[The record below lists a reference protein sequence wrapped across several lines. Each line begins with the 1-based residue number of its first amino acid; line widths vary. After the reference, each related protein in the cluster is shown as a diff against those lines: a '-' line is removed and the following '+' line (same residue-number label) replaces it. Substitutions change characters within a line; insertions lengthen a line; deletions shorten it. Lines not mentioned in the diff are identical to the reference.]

1 MLKIKQPD
9 ISLIKMGPVF
19 RTSIVLLFSVT
30 LAGFASAQDQNY
42 SQFYAAPT
50 LLNPALTGSY
60 AGKYRVSALYRDQW
74 RSSLEAPITSFITA
88 VDLRFDLE
96 GGFTDGDAFAI
107 GLQFA
112 SDQAGPFDLSTNS
125 ISGSGAYHKAL
136 DRSASQIIS
145 AGFQFS
151 AAQRNILYENL
162 VFQDQ
167 FNGLD
172 GFDGLTS
179 EDLPEN
185 NFSFG
190 DLAVGLNYFSSIDE
204 DLAFYIGG
212 AMHHIL
218 TPEISFYAKDS
229 DKAQQEV
236 SSSSLFRKYSLH
248 GGATFKT
255 LNNIGISP
263 RAYAAL
269 QGSHF
274 EFLVGNVFILE
285 PNPDSFFKLHL
296 GAWIRFE
303 RNFESAITPDVLGLQ
318 VGLNL
323 EQLLVGFS
331 YDINLNN
338 LANYGGTQG
347 VFEVSISYFGNYESE
362 ENLCP
367 TF

>member
-1 MLKIKQPD
+1 MNRLLRFVALG
-9 ISLIKMGPVF
+9 LI
-19 RTSIVLLFSVT
+19 LLSVT
-30 LAGFASAQDQNY
+30 PSLQAQDQSY

-60 AGKYRVSALYRDQW
+60 DGKYRVSALYRDQW
-74 RSSLEAPITSFITA
+74 RTSLEAPITSFVTA

-96 GGFTDGDAFAI
+96 GGFIEGDAFAV

-112 SDQAGPFDLSTNS
+112 SDQAGPFSLSTNS

-145 AGFQFS
+145 AGFQFT
-151 AAQRNILYENL
+151 AAQRNILYEDL

-172 GFDGLTS
+172 AFDGVTF

-190 DLAVGLNYFSSIDE
+190 DLAVGLNYYYSLDD
-204 DLAFYIGG
+204 DLAFYFGG
-212 AMHHIL
+212 ALHHIL
-218 TPEISFYAKDS
+218 GPEISFYANDS
-229 DKAQQEV
+229 DDNQQEV
-236 SSSSLFRKYSLH
+236 SSSKLNQKYSIH

-255 LNNIGISP
+255 RSNIGISP

-269 QGSHF
+269 QGNHF
-274 EFLVGNVFILE
+274 EFVVGNVFILE
-285 PNPDSFFKLHL
+285 PNPDSYFKLHL
-296 GAWIRFE
+296 GTWLRFG
-303 RNFESAITPDVLGLQ
+303 RSFEQAITPDVLGLQ
-318 VGLNL
+318 VGVNL
-323 EQLLVGFS
+323 EKLLVGFS

-347 VFEVSISYFGNYESE
+347 IFEFSISYFGNYESE
-362 ENLCP
+362 NNICP
-367 TF
+367 SF